1 MSRTVKILYL
11 EVVNIIRHSKK
22 RGGSNMNT
30 NEYDESW
37 LVYVPS
43 DQSEQDNIDA
53 LDEYLDNMYQR

>member
-1 MSRTVKILYL
+1 
-11 EVVNIIRHSKK
+11 
-22 RGGSNMNT
+22 MNT

-37 LVYVPS
+37 MVYVPS